1 MSGDLA
7 LDLISRRKIRLIRQT
22 EVSECGL
29 ACITMIANYY
39 GLGSDLNNVRR
50 RFPPSIRGATLK
62 GTIDT
67 ADALGL
73 APRALKV
80 SLEQLPK
87 LHLPAIL
94 HWDMNHFVVLEAV
107 SGSKVTIHKP
117 VGRTETLSLEE
128 VSDHF
133 TGVALE
139 LRPTSEFEAE
149 DDRRRLKLTQLWRG
163 MSGLKRALL
172 QTFVLSLV
180 LQLFVLVSPYYLQV
194 AVDAAVPALD
204 DNLLAILALGFGLFT
219 LLYAA
224 ATLLRSLVLLSG
236 GTALAYG
243 ISINIARRLFR
254 LPVSWFGR
262 RHVGDILARFQSIT
276 PIRQFMTE
284 GAVAALL
291 DGTMSILTFLIM
303 LYYSPVLA
311 LVSFTA
317 FVLYAVVRF
326 VTFAA
331 QRTAEEDTIT
341 TAGLEQTV
349 LIESI
354 RGIVTLRLFNKEAQR
369 HSFWQSRLT
378 DTMNAR
384 IRLSRIEAYQKA
396 ANTLIFGLEMVIT
409 VWIAIGLVID
419 GGFSLGMVFAYL
431 AYKTQFLEKSASL
444 TDQGIIFR
452 MLGLHLERLS
462 DIALAEQDVSYE
474 RQATD
479 YRELVGKVELR
490 KISFRYSKTD
500 PVILRDLDLVVE
512 PGEHIAITGAS
523 GGGKSTLIKLML
535 GLLDPDGGEILID
548 DTPIAA
554 FGYKNYHDQVGA
566 VLQDDN
572 VFAGSL
578 KDNVALF
585 EDAPDFD
592 RVVAACEAASLHD
605 DIEAMPMRY
614 DTLVGDMGSSLSGGQ
629 RQRLILA
636 RALYRNPT
644 VLIVDE
650 GTSALDAQKEQSVNA
665 AIAKLGITR
674 IVVAHRLETILNADR
689 VYMMHG
695 GKLFDATEKYD
706 GLREKILD

>member
-1 MSGDLA
+1 M
-7 LDLISRRKIRLIRQT
+7 
-22 EVSECGL
+22 
-29 ACITMIANYY
+29 
-39 GLGSDLNNVRR
+39 
-50 RFPPSIRGATLK
+50 
-62 GTIDT
+62 
-67 ADALGL
+67 
-73 APRALKV
+73 
-80 SLEQLPK
+80 
-87 LHLPAIL
+87 
-94 HWDMNHFVVLEAV
+94 
-107 SGSKVTIHKP
+107 
-117 VGRTETLSLEE
+117 
-128 VSDHF
+128 
-133 TGVALE
+133 
-139 LRPTSEFEAE
+139 
-149 DDRRRLKLTQLWRG
+149 
-163 MSGLKRALL
+163 
-172 QTFVLSLV
+172 
-180 LQLFVLVSPYYLQV
+180 
-194 AVDAAVPALD
+194 
-204 DNLLAILALGFGLFT
+204 
-219 LLYAA
+219 
-224 ATLLRSLVLLSG
+224 
-236 GTALAYG
+236 
-243 ISINIARRLFR
+243 
-254 LPVSWFGR
+254 
-262 RHVGDILARFQSIT
+262 
-276 PIRQFMTE
+276 
-284 GAVAALL
+284 
-291 DGTMSILTFLIM
+291 
-303 LYYSPVLA
+303 
-311 LVSFTA
+311 
-317 FVLYAVVRF
+317 
-326 VTFAA
+326 
-331 QRTAEEDTIT
+331 
-341 TAGLEQTV
+341 